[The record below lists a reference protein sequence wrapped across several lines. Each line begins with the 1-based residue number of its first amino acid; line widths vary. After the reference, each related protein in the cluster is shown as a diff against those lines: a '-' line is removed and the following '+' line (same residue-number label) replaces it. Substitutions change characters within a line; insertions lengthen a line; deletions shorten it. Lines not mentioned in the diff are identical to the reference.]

1 MSCNGSLSC
10 GRGRRLP
17 AEFRRPS
24 DADQIVELEGAVGH
38 RCRWWRC
45 GLHPGS
51 APLRTPLELHS
62 LGSGRL
68 SDPDEPDSP
77 LQPDQR
83 NALLSVELNDTVVE
97 DMISPTVV
105 NVD

>member
-1 MSCNGSLSC
+1 MSF

-17 AEFRRPS
+17 AEFRSTS
-24 DADQIVELEGAVGH
+24 DADQIVELKAPLATDASGCDAGFALA
-38 RCRWWRC
+38 
-45 GLHPGS
+45 G
-51 APLRTPLELHS
+51 APLRASLELQS

-83 NALLSVELNDTVVE
+83 NALLSVELNDTVVG
-97 DMISPTVV
+97 DIISPTVV
-105 NVD
+105 HVD